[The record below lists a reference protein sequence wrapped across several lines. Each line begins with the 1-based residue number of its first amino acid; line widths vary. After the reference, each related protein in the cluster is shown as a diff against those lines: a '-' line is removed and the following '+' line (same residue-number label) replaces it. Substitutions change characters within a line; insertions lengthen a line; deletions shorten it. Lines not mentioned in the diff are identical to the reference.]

1 MFDKG
6 LNYKKICL
14 VGGGRRKVGVGGGH
28 KNSQKQ
34 HNYAKQR
41 SPKGI
46 NLFNYSLK

>member
-1 MFDKG
+1 MF
-6 LNYKKICL
+6 
-14 VGGGRRKVGVGGGH
+14 GGGWEEEGGGGGGGH

-41 SPKGI
+41 SLKGI